1 MKRNRKAPLL
11 RPMRDKTF
19 NIVMAVVIAVCFI
32 GTAALFAYTA
42 YCYHYVSIIRF
53 IAGERWWGL

>member
-1 MKRNRKAPLL
+1 MKKNRKAL
-11 RPMRDKTF
+11 RPMSDKTY
-19 NIVMAVVIAVCFI
+19 NIVTAVVIAVCVLL
-32 GTAALFAYTA
+32 TAALFAYTA